1 MIVDADGR
9 NPVTNLLRA
18 LPIFAEA
25 DADTL
30 RRIAAIATRR
40 HLPAPAV
47 LFRRGDTPDGVYVL
61 LAGKLALDVGAGG
74 EADSAVIEVV
84 RPMSLLGLPPVLLR
98 RPSLMTARAL
108 EVSEVLCLA
117 AAPFRDRLEADARLG
132 LVMLASLAREYRSV
146 VHQLAEMKQRTAAQ
160 RLGCYLLALAHEQ
173 AGGGG
178 GGGARAVVL
187 PCDKRTLASRLGM
200 TPEHLSRAFAV
211 LRARGVSSGHGR
223 RIVLGDPERLAA
235 FARPDDIDRRA
246 GAEGRSGAGAPGAAK
261 AMSKSDAMIAELLAV
276 ARDDRRPVETRL
288 AAVDERLAAFRA
300 ELDRWAASEPTDD
313 DLLRAEGNDLN
324 ARLAERLKAPDLT
337 RAERHVLQHALD
349 VQLEAAHRVPTA

>member
-1 MIVDADGR
+1 MIVDAEAR
-9 NPVTNLLRA
+9 NPITNLLRA
-18 LPIFAEA
+18 LPLFAEA
-25 DADTL
+25 DAGTL
-30 RRIAAIATRR
+30 RRIAAIAIKR
-40 HLPAPAV
+40 HLPAQAV

-61 LAGKLALDVGAGG
+61 LSGKLALDVGAGG

-108 EVSEVLCLA
+108 EASEVLRIA
-117 AAPFRDRLEADARLG
+117 AAPFRDLLEADARLG

-160 RLGCYLLALAHEQ
+160 RLGCYLLALVHEQ
-173 AGGGG
+173 G
-178 GGGARAVVL
+178 GGGARAVVVL

-235 FARPDDIDRRA
+235 FARPDDIDRA
-246 GAEGRSGAGAPGAAK
+246 GAEGSSGAGAPGAAI
-261 AMSKSDAMIAELLAV
+261 AMSKLDEMIAALLAV
-276 ARDDRRPVETRL
+276 AHDDRRPMETRL

-337 RAERHVLQHALD
+337 RAERQVLQHALD
-349 VQLEAAHRVPTA
+349 VQQLEAAHHVPTA